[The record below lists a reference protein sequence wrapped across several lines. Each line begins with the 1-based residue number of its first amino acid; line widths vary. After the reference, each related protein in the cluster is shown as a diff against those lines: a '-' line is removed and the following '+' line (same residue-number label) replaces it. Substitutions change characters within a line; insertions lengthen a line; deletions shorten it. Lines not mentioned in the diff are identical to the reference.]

1 MEQARKILLHPNF
14 NKLTPEEMQ
23 RVYGYLLALG
33 ITEEDI
39 KRILNSPFVGNIETL
54 TLENNNFRKVIH
66 TTLNQQLVVMKLN
79 AGEDIGMEIHP
90 TTDQFIRIEQGIGYS
105 ILNGIRNELVSGSV
119 VMIPAGTEHNIVAI
133 TEMKLYTIYSPP
145 NHPYD
150 RIDVTKPEND

>member
-23 RVYGYLLALG
+23 RVYGYLLASG

-79 AGEDIGMEIHP
+79 AGEDIGMEIH
-90 TTDQFIRIEQGIGYS
+90 THIDQFIRIEKGSGYA
-105 ILNGIRNELVSGSV
+105 ILDGVRVELTDGSAV
-119 VMIPAGTEHNIVAI
+119 LIPAGTEHNVIAI
-133 TEMKLYTIYSPP
+133 TEIKLYTIYSLP